1 MDSSVAFLLLYGVE
15 PNNERMEKAKNAL
28 LDPEISSKHKNFMA
42 GGNALDA
49 DGRGGNRAI
58 TAGIVATLREDE
70 SNSIIADEINLAL
83 KHFKGALSYK
93 SIDDFT
99 TVTTGK
105 TKTRYCKCFLD
116 AYFKGVW
123 EIVYSQ

>member
-1 MDSSVAFLLLYGVE
+1 MDSSIAFLLMYGVE
-15 PNNERMEKAKNAL
+15 PNNERMQKAKNAL
-28 LDPEISSKHKNFMA
+28 LDPEISSKHKNYMA

-58 TAGIVATLREDE
+58 TAEIVATLREDE
-70 SNSIIADEINLAL
+70 SNPIIADEINLAL

-123 EIVYSQ
+123 EIEYSQ